1 MAPYALQNTALRAR
15 RNTSTLLLFGV
26 QGNLTSPML
35 EVLPVST
42 FLLGLFPLLVLSI
55 PMVVTGKLRYGSTV
69 KDWEHQQARKGTWVS
84 DEGIWWSDLVHVTEA
99 PVAKTAI
106 RAGLLSWFEKLTTWH
121 LSLPSGERGK
131 ERGKKNNWDR
141 KNWFTKRNARKYRI
155 IKSNKSKQTKNKS
168 RGERIS
174 PSLYQQ
180 ALYSSPLRK
189 EKRALPQSP
198 RIGNH
203 AEAPGKCSTSQCIF
217 LLESQNSW
225 ETRKHSSTVHCASA
239 SNSLSWDVM
248 IWNTD
253 TRTPTSWEE
262 LFQCNT
268 ESYWWYLVPASQH

>member
-1 MAPYALQNTALRAR
+1 MAPYALQNTALQAR

-26 QGNLTSPML
+26 QGILTSPML
-35 EVLPVST
+35 EVLPIST

-180 ALYSSPLRK
+180 ALYSLPLRK

-203 AEAPGKCSTSQCIF
+203 EMQHIPVHLPLGEWELMRNQETQLHSALRLCIQQPVVGCHDLEYWYQDTYELGRAFSVQHWKLLMVSCS
-217 LLESQNSW
+217 
-225 ETRKHSSTVHCASA
+225 
-239 SNSLSWDVM
+239 SL
-248 IWNTD
+248 T
-253 TRTPTSWEE
+253 T
-262 LFQCNT
+262 LK
-268 ESYWWYLVPASQH
+268 